1 MKTNIKD
8 FLFSFPNGTA
18 SFSTHNWG
26 SLFLTLLCFHQCWIT
41 LGSDLEVILKPWL
54 PSLASWGG
62 RWRYLVAESYPCQL
76 VEPRSTPHVLN
87 AKVPERAATSG
98 SNCCCSSASS
108 TCRARLSRAQ
118 EVGMAAI
125 GVAALIASLFLV

>member
-76 VEPRSTPHVLN
+76 VEPRSTPRVLN
-87 AKVPERAATSG
+87 TKVWRELP
-98 SNCCCSSASS
+98 
-108 TCRARLSRAQ
+108 RLVVTA
-118 EVGMAAI
+118 
-125 GVAALIASLFLV
+125 AALQLPPHAGQGSPGLRT